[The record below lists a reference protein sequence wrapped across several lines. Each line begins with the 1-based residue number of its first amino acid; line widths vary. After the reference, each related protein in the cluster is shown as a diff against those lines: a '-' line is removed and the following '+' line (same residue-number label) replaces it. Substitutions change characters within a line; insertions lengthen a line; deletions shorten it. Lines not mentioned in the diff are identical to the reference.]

1 MKVMLNCGNYFN
13 FVIYQYN
20 VMINIGL
27 IIIAII
33 LAYLVVFYL
42 TKNRSDSISTSLT
55 IAIILL
61 TIVLIWQTSFIHEL
75 TYYDVPNYPYQG
87 YEIITTETVNY
98 IDTRQGNSII
108 YEVDYLVKYSK
119 INPPKSYDV
128 PISLPI
134 DTMKFISVKESR
146 GIEIDST
153 LDRQNNKL
161 YIQNEDCTNP
171 LLLQLIYESE
181 NYINPKSIV
190 NEIPLPH
197 IKNNSPLEN
206 SFFVRIEN
214 NEFCPIRNIDIQSN
228 VTEWINDNL
237 TYLKNISWTNQTI
250 MIYDKNL
257 PIEKTIIGDNGIV
270 DWEINLL
277 NPGEHKI
284 YYFKKY

>member
-1 MKVMLNCGNYFN
+1 
-13 FVIYQYN
+13 
-20 VMINIGL
+20 MINIGL

-33 LAYLVVFYL
+33 LAFLVVLYL
-42 TKNRSDSISTSLT
+42 TKNIIDSISISSN

-61 TIVLIWQTSFIHEL
+61 TIVIVSQTSFIQEL

-98 IDTRQGNSII
+98 IDTREGNSVI

-119 INPPKSYDV
+119 LNPPKSYDV

-153 LDRQNNKL
+153 LDSQNNKL

-171 LLLQLIYESE
+171 LLLQIIYESE
-181 NYINPKSIV
+181 NYIYPKSLV
-190 NEIPLPH
+190 NEMPLPY
-197 IKNNSPLEN
+197 IKNNSIVEN
-206 SFFVRIEN
+206 SFFVQIEN
-214 NEFCPIRNIDIQSN
+214 NKFYHIRNLELQSN

-250 MIYDKNL
+250 LIYDEDL
-257 PIEKTIIGDNGIV
+257 PIKKTIIGDNGIV

-277 NPGEHKI
+277 NPGEHKT
-284 YYFKKY
+284 YYFKKI